1 MPPGAEAPYKGW
13 PGSRRLAVSVMPEH
27 DVQVV
32 REDGFTSVG
41 GVRIHFEAYGA
52 GDPVVLVHGLGASAA
67 AWRPL
72 APHLAEAG
80 YRVLALDLKGC
91 GLSARM
97 PGDYSRRA
105 LAALVCG
112 FMDNLGVRRARG
124 VLGHSMGAAIALE
137 IAASRPE
144 RLDLVGV
151 IDGQGILSSPWLLQ
165 AAAPVTPIVGTL
177 ASGVTALSPAAP
189 RRFFTRMY
197 LRRIF
202 ADPSRV
208 TEEMVEIY
216 SAVADAG
223 YQRAMFAMMQHLANT
238 ADLADA
244 IRTLRTPAL
253 LLWGREDPLC
263 PLVLGEELHA
273 ALPDAELRVIED
285 CGHCPAE
292 ERPLEVASAVID
304 FLARRGPRRPRPSSA
319 ANGDGRHGPGTV
331 AHPDQAA
338 EALHR
343 SASELAQAARLAEKR
358 LRRRRRN
365 PGEGSGPH

>member
-1 MPPGAEAPYKGW
+1 MN
-13 PGSRRLAVSVMPEH
+13 VMPED

-67 AWRPL
+67 AWRAL

-91 GLSARM
+91 GLSARI

-112 FMDNLGVRRARG
+112 FMDNMGVRRARA
-124 VLGHSMGAAIALE
+124 VVGHSMGGAIALE
-137 IAASRPE
+137 IAASRRE

-151 IDGQGILSSPWLLQ
+151 IDGQGVLSSPWLLK
-165 AAAPVTPIVGTL
+165 AGAPVTPLFGTL
-177 ASGVTALSPAAP
+177 ASSMTAISPAAP
-189 RRFFTRMY
+189 VRFFTRIY

-208 TEEMVEIY
+208 TEEMVDLY
-216 SAVADAG
+216 SAVADSG
-223 YQRAMFAMMQHLANT
+223 YQRAMFAMMGQLANT
-238 ADLADA
+238 EDLADA

-253 LLWGREDPLC
+253 LVWGREDPLC
-263 PLVLGEELHA
+263 PIVLGEELHA
-273 ALPDAELRVIED
+273 ALPDAELKVIED

-292 ERPLEVASAVID
+292 ERPTEVAAALID
-304 FLARRGPRRPRPSSA
+304 FLARRGPRRPPVETGPLD
-319 ANGDGRHGPGTV
+319 GDGHY
-331 AHPDQAA
+331 ADAAA

-343 SASELAQAARLAEKR
+343 SASELAEAARLAEKR
-358 LRRRRRN
+358 LRQRR
-365 PGEGSGPH
+365 GGGHGPH